1 MNLGY
6 CKIRSPVDGI
16 VISRAIDL
24 GQTVASSFNTP
35 TLFQIANDLTKMQ
48 IDSSVAEADVGG
60 VVEGQNVDF
69 TVDAYPYRNFH
80 GIVTQ
85 VRNAPTTVN
94 NVVTYDC
101 VIGVTNSDYKLKPGM
116 TANVSIVIAQRENVL
131 NIPNAALR
139 FHPPE
144 PPWWKPTAV
153 ARTATNS
160 ASSAGT
166 SGGQGHRG
174 GRARGERPVFHTVY
188 VLSGTGDDAKLQAV
202 QIKTGI
208 SDGISTEV
216 LSGLNEGA
224 QVVTGASLTRHPGRQ
239 TCEST
244 WRRLPQNALIRLAVQ
259 TNPVIKLA
267 DIHKVYHTGE
277 VDVHAVRGIS
287 LEVFPG
293 EFVALM
299 GASGSGKST
308 LMNMIGALDR
318 PSGGNYL
325 LDGIDVSTL
334 DRDALAE
341 VRNEKIGF
349 VFQGFNLLSRTS
361 ALENIEMPMLYN
373 RQRIQSHEQRERALH
388 ALNLVGLGD
397 RAGHHPNQLSGGQQ
411 QRVAIARALVNRPT
425 LLLADEPTG
434 NLDTQTS
441 IEIMGVFQKLNDQG
455 ITIVMVTHELDVARF
470 TRRMVV
476 LRDGKIVTDEPVR
489 ERFIADAELRH
500 LREAQQAVKLA

>member
-1 MNLGY
+1 
-6 CKIRSPVDGI
+6 
-16 VISRAIDL
+16 
-24 GQTVASSFNTP
+24 
-35 TLFQIANDLTKMQ
+35 
-48 IDSSVAEADVGG
+48 
-60 VVEGQNVDF
+60 
-69 TVDAYPYRNFH
+69 
-80 GIVTQ
+80 
-85 VRNAPTTVN
+85 
-94 NVVTYDC
+94 
-101 VIGVTNSDYKLKPGM
+101 
-116 TANVSIVIAQRENVL
+116 
-131 NIPNAALR
+131 
-139 FHPPE
+139 
-144 PPWWKPTAV
+144 
-153 ARTATNS
+153 
-160 ASSAGT
+160 
-166 SGGQGHRG
+166 
-174 GRARGERPVFHTVY
+174 
-188 VLSGTGDDAKLQAV
+188 
-202 QIKTGI
+202 
-208 SDGISTEV
+208 
-216 LSGLNEGA
+216 
-224 QVVTGASLTRHPGRQ
+224 
-239 TCEST
+239 
-244 WRRLPQNALIRLAVQ
+244 LIRFAVQ

-334 DRDALAE
+334 DRDSLAD

-361 ALENIEMPMLYN
+361 ALENTEMPMLYN
-373 RQRIQSHEQRERALH
+373 RHRIQSHEQRERALH

-397 RAGHHPNQLSGGQQ
+397 RADHHPNQLSGGQQ

-470 TRRMVV
+470 TRRMVI

-489 ERFIADAELRH
+489 ERLSAEEESNRLKQ
-500 LREAQQAVKLA
+500 AQLAVKLA